1 MSPSH
6 PFLSIPI
13 PMALRSST
21 SHLDHWDSPEPV
33 SLAPAPPSP
42 VHTAVCSHG
51 SFLPCLLPPC
61 CPIWLLPC
69 KEFFIFNIWTH
80 FQPLP
85 LVCSLYSLPI
95 TQFPEGP
102 HVDRQFSY
110 LVNFVLNC
118 FLSQE
123 WCSFHFLSRKT
134 LHLAKLETTFLTRL
148 GKRNCVL
155 CWAPMAAWTHFFYN
169 INPNVCFFPLQG
181 RAHIIAVFS
190 SKLLAQGPGNGGSF
204 QRINK

>member
-1 MSPSH
+1 MSPGH
-6 PFLSIPI
+6 LFLSIPI

-21 SHLDHWDSPEPV
+21 SHLAHWDCPKPV
-33 SLAPAPPSP
+33 SLAPAPASP

-51 SFLPCLLPPC
+51 SFPPCFLPPR
-61 CPIWLLPC
+61 CPLLPC
-69 KEFFIFNIWTH
+69 KAFFIFNIWTH
-80 FQPLP
+80 FQPFP

-95 TQFPEGP
+95 TQLPEGS
-102 HVDRQFSY
+102 HVDHQFSY

-134 LHLAKLETTFLTRL
+134 IHLAKLETTFLIPL
-148 GKRNCVL
+148 GKRNRVL
-155 CWAPMAAWTHFFYN
+155 FWAPMAAWTHVFYN
-169 INPNVCFFPLQG
+169 INPNVCCFPLQG

-190 SKLLAQGPGNGGSF
+190 SQFLTQGPGNGGSF
-204 QRINK
+204 HRINK